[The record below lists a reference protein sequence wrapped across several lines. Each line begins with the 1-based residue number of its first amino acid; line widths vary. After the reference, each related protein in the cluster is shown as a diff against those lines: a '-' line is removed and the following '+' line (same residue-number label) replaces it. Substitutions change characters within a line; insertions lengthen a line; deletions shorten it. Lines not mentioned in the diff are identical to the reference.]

1 MNPLNLNLVV
11 PEALIADFA
20 SDPLSQYNKL
30 LLCSDDNSWPL
41 HKELNR
47 FLNDLPESAIEMAY
61 SDENFLALYGRDER
75 MARIRFTEELM
86 CDEVS
91 RRRLRRLAQPDA
103 GTLPYSHP
111 ALGSTSVD
119 DEDMVRLSEFNYNGS
134 CLTING
140 FSFVT
145 CLTNRNFNSTY
156 WLQEACYKQRVAN
169 HISVRLDPFLWG
181 NSDTFPQMFYKMW
194 VYAKPL
200 NWEGIGRLKQ
210 PLHGQ
215 MRHNKS
221 WDGTELTEFCWT
233 PREDGIHFVC
243 EELPPKD
250 RIDVRASRYLH
261 AVYDPSRSKIIH
273 FDGALRIYTDK
284 EIEDRLQVHVRKAG
298 KAGLRRK
305 VFRTDHPIDR
315 EAFSLIAQAF
325 FIWNE
330 DLATYFREI
339 LSRDA

>member
-30 LLCSDDNSWPL
+30 LLCSDDTSWPL
-41 HKELNR
+41 HKKLNR
-47 FLNDLPESAIEMAY
+47 FLNDLPEPAIEMAY

-91 RRRLRRLAQPDA
+91 RRRLRQLVQLDA
-103 GTLPYSHP
+103 GTLPYAHP
-111 ALGSTSVD
+111 ALGSTAVD
-119 DEDMVRLSEFNYNGS
+119 DENMVRLSEFNYSGS

-156 WLQEACYKQRVAN
+156 GLQEACYKQRVAD

-181 NSDTFPQMFYKMW
+181 NSDTFPQVFYKML

-221 WDGTELTEFCWT
+221 WDGTELTESCWT
-233 PREDGIHFVC
+233 PRDDGIHFIC
-243 EELPPKD
+243 EELPPK
-250 RIDVRASRYLH
+250 
-261 AVYDPSRSKIIH
+261 RS
-273 FDGALRIYTDK
+273 
-284 EIEDRLQVHVRKAG
+284 
-298 KAGLRRK
+298 
-305 VFRTDHPIDR
+305 
-315 EAFSLIAQAF
+315 
-325 FIWNE
+325 N
-330 DLATYFREI
+330 
-339 LSRDA
+339 